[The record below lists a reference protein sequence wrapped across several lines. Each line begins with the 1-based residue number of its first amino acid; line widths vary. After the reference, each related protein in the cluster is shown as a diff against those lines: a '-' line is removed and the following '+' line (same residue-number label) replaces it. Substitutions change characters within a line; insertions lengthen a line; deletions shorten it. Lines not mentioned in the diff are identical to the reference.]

1 MSTSIKLCDLEKF
14 QDILNEIDQLLFMV
28 CSHIPVIDGKNQWHL
43 IGNSEAFHRFLTTT
57 TTIFVNFLFKEKN
70 SELRLF
76 SKISMHGS
84 TKSWNK
90 MTEQFREAVVYV
102 EMTNKYRQVI
112 APKGTMFLFLY
123 CFMTLSLRVVGT
135 ILNTAGS
142 KSLGS
147 RRVLRQMSQVSI
159 LEDRSSE
166 AW

>member
-84 TKSWNK
+84 TKCWN
-90 MTEQFREAVVYV
+90 REAVVYV

-112 APKGTMFLFLY
+112 TPKGTMFLFLY
-123 CFMTLSLRVVGT
+123 CFMTLSLGVVGT

-142 KSLGS
+142 KSLGC
-147 RRVLRQMSQVSI
+147 RRVLRKMSQVSI